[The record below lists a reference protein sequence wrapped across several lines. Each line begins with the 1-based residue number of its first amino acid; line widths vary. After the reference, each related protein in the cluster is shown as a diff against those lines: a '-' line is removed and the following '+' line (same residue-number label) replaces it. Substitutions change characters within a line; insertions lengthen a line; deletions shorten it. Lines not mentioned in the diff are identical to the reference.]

1 MTFAGRIL
9 REYDATGR
17 QSPDHPIACLVF
29 DFTGQPDHYLSVG
42 ELCQLTSVMPA
53 GTRQKLKPV
62 AAITGERCS
71 SGNLGKICLGSIAR
85 ARSSNV
91 ALAGGVG
98 KIRRYIVAKPNGAV
112 AAGPLNGEKGTPDA
126 DITQGHRA
134 AQGAPSM
141 SVWPP
146 VRPGTFLR
154 SIDRKLFDL
163 LAFN

>member
-1 MTFAGRIL
+1 MARDMTFAGRIL

-85 ARSSNV
+85 ARSSMWLSPEES
-91 ALAGGVG
+91 AKSAG
-98 KIRRYIVAKPNGAV
+98 ISWRSRM
-112 AAGPLNGEKGTPDA
+112 
-126 DITQGHRA
+126 
-134 AQGAPSM
+134 AQS
-141 SVWPP
+141 
-146 VRPGTFLR
+146 LQ
-154 SIDRKLFDL
+154 
-163 LAFN
+163 